1 MGWGG
6 HQTQPAAPAHP
17 SPVSG
22 LSPSTASSPVEAL
35 GAPTRDKRPGPA
47 KGRLKNGAAAPD
59 ARGERDRQRKRGL
72 REARACGLRRRSA
85 PFRSCSS
92 LGFGLLRAFM
102 FIYRHPPHATGP
114 LIARTKAP
122 SRLPCLPDCP
132 SSRTKQYNRAGRSPY
147 TGLWTVNDTEL
158 TQRGEG
164 IHRGDD
170 ANCQSLRSLRLLLVL
185 PQPRRRRPALSP
197 APQQFPMRMLPSL
210 MPGRTTASHTLAWN
224 RVP

>member
-1 MGWGG
+1 VARRSR
-6 HQTQPAAPAHP
+6 PLAR
-17 SPVSG
+17 
-22 LSPSTASSPVEAL
+22 LRE
-35 GAPTRDKRPGPA
+35 TRGPA
-47 KGRLKNGAAAPD
+47 KGRLKNGAAALMRE
-59 ARGERDRQRKRGL
+59 ATEIGSGSGACARQRRG
-72 REARACGLRRRSA
+72 ARCRSA

-197 APQQFPMRMLPSL
+197 APQHFPMRMLPSL